1 MVPMNA
7 EHSKF
12 APDRVVPSEAALLV
26 SPASAM
32 TMLSCGRTRL
42 YELLDRGE
50 LESFLDGRARRITVA
65 SIHAYIAR
73 KLEGRCKAA

>member
-1 MVPMNA
+1 MHA

-12 APDRVVPSEAALLV
+12 VPGRVALSEAVLLV
-26 SPASAM
+26 SPAAAM

-65 SIHAYIAR
+65 SVHAYIAR
-73 KLEGRCKAA
+73 KLEESRKAA

>member
-1 MVPMNA
+1 MHA
-7 EHSKF
+7 EHSSF
-12 APDRVVPSEAALLV
+12 APGRVAPSEAALLV
-26 SPASAM
+26 SPAGAM

-50 LESFLDGRARRITVA
+50 LQSFLDGRARRITVA

-73 KLEGRCKAA
+73 KLEASRRAA